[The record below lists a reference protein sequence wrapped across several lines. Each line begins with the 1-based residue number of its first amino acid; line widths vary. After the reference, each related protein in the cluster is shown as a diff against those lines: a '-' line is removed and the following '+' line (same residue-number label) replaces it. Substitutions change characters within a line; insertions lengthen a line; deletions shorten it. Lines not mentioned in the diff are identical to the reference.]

1 VGYPSS
7 QAAPRAR
14 PVADL
19 PLDGLT
25 GAGDELARAWAVAL
39 IVARPASAIA
49 EVPLEDLA
57 RDGPRLCLQVLRAL
71 ESEAELERLTET
83 AAEDGRDEPALASRL
98 ASLAGAADVR
108 SVVAAIEALRGVL
121 WEALLGELRRPVLDR
136 ADAQLLADVADRL
149 AYVCAMALAAALG
162 AVAARDPGARAH
174 DEVLVGGT
182 ETRPS
187 PREPVA
193 PTGPGGHGEV
203 VIVDERRHS
212 SSARATVVARA
223 RTSQATDA
231 VGESAPPWSSTPA
244 AEPAYH
250 HERAPRDVAF
260 EPPAAA
266 AASPRERRESD
277 GSPPAGPPLGVSE
290 EIPSGEIPSGE
301 IPSGEIHIRDERTEE
316 GPAAWIRSIGREL
329 ERFALDGRPF
339 AVLLIELMDAERL
352 NRSEPPEEVLRVAG
366 QVQRTLE
373 SELWT
378 LSERAGASLTR
389 EAPGRFWMLAPGVDA
404 LHAASLAEQVA
415 HAVRRSVSHRGQPVE
430 IAVGTAVCPGDGVQA
445 AALAAHADVAL
456 YAARADGSAGD
467 GPAG

>member
-1 VGYPSS
+1 VGPSS
-7 QAAPRAR
+7 QPAPRAR
-14 PVADL
+14 PVAEL
-19 PLDGLT
+19 PLDELA

-39 IVARPASAIA
+39 IVARPASTIA

-57 RDGPRLCLQVLRAL
+57 RDGPSLCLQVLRAL
-71 ESEAELERLTET
+71 ESDAELERLTEST
-83 AAEDGRDEPALASRL
+83 GEGGRVQPAPASSI

-108 SVVAAIEALRGVL
+108 SVVAAMEALRGVL

-136 ADAQLLADVADRL
+136 ADAHLLADVADRL
-149 AYVCAMALAAALG
+149 AYVCAMSLAAALG
-162 AVAARDPGARAH
+162 AVAVHEPDPRARE
-174 DEVLVGGT
+174 EVLVAPTDSRASRG
-182 ETRPS
+182 
-187 PREPVA
+187 EPVA
-193 PTGPGGHGEV
+193 PTRPGGHGEV
-203 VIVDERRHS
+203 VIVDERQHAAS
-212 SSARATVVARA
+212 SRATVVARA
-223 RTSQATDA
+223 PGSAQASDA
-231 VGESAPPWSSTPA
+231 AGEFAPPWSPPPPTEPVAPA
-244 AEPAYH
+244 AS
-250 HERAPRDVAF
+250 
-260 EPPAAA
+260 PPAA
-266 AASPRERRESD
+266 
-277 GSPPAGPPLGVSE
+277 
-290 EIPSGEIPSGE
+290 
-301 IPSGEIHIRDERTEE
+301 SGEIHIRDERAEE

-352 NRSEPPEEVLRVAG
+352 NSSEPREEVLHVAG

-389 EAPGRFWMLAPGVDA
+389 EAPGRFWMLAPGIDA
-404 LHAASLAEQVA
+404 LRVASLAEQVA

-456 YAARADGSAGD
+456 YAARAEGSAGE